1 MNVTEGRMQAT
12 TEELE
17 SDAYKNS
24 FEKWA
29 DCASDLRVLE
39 LAVTDIERYYKAL
52 DKAVMSYH
60 LSKMNEINKTIKQ
73 LWRQVYRG
81 VTFLNRWFMFI
92 HIFWRVL

>member
-1 MNVTEGRMQAT
+1 MNVTEGRMQAHS
-12 TEELE
+12 EELE
-17 SDAYKNS
+17 SDVYKNS

-39 LAVTDIERYYKAL
+39 LAVIDIERYYKAL

-81 VTFLNRWFMFI
+81 LEF
-92 HIFWRVL
+92 